1 MVRIIIKWLYLRKSI
16 TFLFTSLVFLTSCG
30 GDPSTLN
37 IDSEVQSFCEKLV
50 LERWNQDRDP
60 TADDVWGCIDS
71 KKGFSDEQGNIV
83 HPKRYNYSDWSTV
96 VP

>member
-1 MVRIIIKWLYLRKSI
+1 MRKLFAFPF
-16 TFLFTSLVFLTSCG
+16 TFLVLLTSCG

-37 IDSEVQSFCEKLV
+37 IDTEIQSYCEKLV

-60 TADDVWGCIDS
+60 TADDVWECINS
-71 KKGFSDEQGNIV
+71 KNGFTDEQGNV
-83 HPKRYNYSDWSTV
+83 VNPKRYNYSDWSTV